1 MPHNAMPVWAATNV
15 FTVRFNIVGRGFLM
29 ESKRNNLELVNAILE
44 NEEEKTLE
52 EEEIIHLLL
61 ERKVSRNTSAIKDD
75 DLSLGSKMADRIA
88 KFAGSWRFILIFI
101 SCLLLWILVNILMLT
116 SAYDP
121 YPFILLN
128 LILSC
133 IAAVQAPVI
142 MMSQNRQEEKDR
154 LRSFNDYKT
163 NLKSE
168 IIVEDL
174 HQKIDKL
181 IANQEEVLR
190 RMERLEKNSAGS

>member
-1 MPHNAMPVWAATNV
+1 MAEKGDKLSLI
-15 FTVRFNIVGRGFLM
+15 R
-29 ESKRNNLELVNAILE
+29 AILDD
-44 NEEEKTLE
+44 EEEKTLE

-61 ERKVSRNTSAIKDD
+61 ERKVSRNLAKKNEDELTVGA
-75 DLSLGSKMADRIA
+75 KMADRIA
-88 KFAGSWRFILIFI
+88 RFAGSWRFILIFI
-101 SCLLLWILVNILMLT
+101 ACLLLWITLNLLL
-116 SAYDP
+116 ALRAFDP

-133 IAAVQAPVI
+133 VAAIQAPVI

-154 LRSFNDYKT
+154 QRSQNDYKT

-174 HQKIDKL
+174 HQKIDQL
-181 IANQEEVLR
+181 ISNQEALLR
-190 RMERLEKNSAGS
+190 HMELLEKQGPKGAGENRPTL